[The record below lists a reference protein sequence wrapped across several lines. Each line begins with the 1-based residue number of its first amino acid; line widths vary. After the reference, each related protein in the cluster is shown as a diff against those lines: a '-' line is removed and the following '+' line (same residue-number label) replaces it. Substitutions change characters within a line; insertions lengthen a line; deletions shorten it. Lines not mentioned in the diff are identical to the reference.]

1 MMAMAV
7 TKKAMAKMTTAEM
20 TMTKPVMAVA
30 SEVPAVTVTSGVAL
44 R

>member
-7 TKKAMAKMTTAEM
+7 TKKATAEM